1 MRKCSNCGVEL
12 EKNMNFCPLCGE
24 PFIDENTE
32 NLEYIKVRKQKQD
45 EKRLTDYQ
53 KLSGL
58 QKRKIFWEISGMI
71 LITAILVTFIL
82 DFFSNNAITWSRYSI
97 SVCAVL
103 FLNTTLIRFWPRNLI
118 VLMLGSLAT
127 TSVLVILLDMFQSPS
142 ISWGINLAVPLLAVT
157 HIITTGLTKVIV
169 SLKEKGL
176 NLIAYS
182 FIALGIFSICIE
194 GIISFY
200 VNDIFTLH
208 WSLIVMAS
216 VLPGSALL
224 FFIHYRLKKGTD
236 LRRFFHI

>member
-12 EKNMNFCPLCGE
+12 EKHMNFCPLCGE
-24 PFIDENTE
+24 PAMEKDTE
-32 NLEYIKVRKQKQD
+32 SLEYIKVRKQKQ
-45 EKRLTDYQ
+45 EKRRLTDYE

-71 LITAILVTFIL
+71 LITAILVTFIIDL
-82 DFFSNNAITWSRYSI
+82 FSNNALTWSRYSI
-97 SVCAVL
+97 SVCAML
-103 FLNTTLIRFWPRNLI
+103 FFNTTLIRFWPQNLI

-127 TSVLVILLDMFQSPS
+127 TSALVILWDMFQGPV
-142 ISWGINLAVPLLAVT
+142 SWAIHLAVPLLVVAHLLT
-157 HIITTGLTKVIV
+157 LALTKVIMN
-169 SLKEKGL
+169 LKEKGL

-182 FIALGIFSICIE
+182 FIAIGIFSICID

-208 WSLIVMAS
+208 WSLVVMAS
-216 VLPGSALL
+216 VLPGSSLL

-236 LRRFFHI
+236 LKRFFHI